1 MEGTLGIAKS
11 ETELRSYAYDASTEF
26 LQNGTPLT
34 DAVVKV
40 ASTIMPL
47 TDEHVRR
54 ICEMTYHNTY
64 ERLFKEASSPDKYIS
79 FDPPNAIEACER
91 LRSVPLEKQAMESQ
105 KAPVREQ
112 NNGQSLLRDQN
123 VTEREHLKAAS
134 LETIGPVASHRLANQ
149 MLGQRTEDG
158 QYIYHPEVEQKRKV
172 GRIGGR
178 ILGGAIGAT
187 IPHLMGQNLIHQGIG
202 GAAGYFAGGHIGQ
215 RMGENSFLRGQGM
228 NRGIITSQVPT
239 GSVSGLKLAS
249 GETMDS
255 YTPTNRFDQHI
266 KTESTTDNWHD
277 PNKEIRDLFFQTKEA
292 KKDIEGQ
299 VKSASISLQHDFLS
313 LVKQAKMLHNE
324 GLSVHEIL
332 KFASAK
338 TENIPTDLMANLAGA
353 FDLSKEAS
361 RENKERDFNLNH
373 PFPSFFAKVAE
384 DWNNKKHLEMTL
396 SEIDSN
402 LDYFNKRII
411 EFANGNV

>member
-11 ETELRSYAYDASTEF
+11 ETELRSYAYDASTDF

-40 ASTIMPL
+40 ASMVMPL

-64 ERLFKEASSPDKYIS
+64 ERMFKEASSPDKYIS

-91 LRSVPLEKQAMESQ
+91 LRSVPLEKQAGRGMAALGAIGGDIVS
-105 KAPVREQ
+105 RE
-112 NNGQSLLRDQN
+112 
-123 VTEREHLKAAS
+123 EHLKTAS
-134 LETIGPVASHRLANQ
+134 LETIGPLSSRRLANQ
-149 MLGQRTEDG
+149 MMGQRTEDG
-158 QYIYHPEVEQKRKV
+158 QYIYHPEVEQKRRV

-178 ILGGAIGAT
+178 ILGSVIGAG
-187 IPHLMGQNLIHQGIG
+187 IPNLMGQNLFHQGIG
-202 GAAGYFAGGHIGQ
+202 GAAGYFAGQHIGE
-215 RMGENSFLRGQGM
+215 RMGENSFLRSQGM
-228 NRGIITSQVPT
+228 NRGVITSQVPT
-239 GSVSGLKLAS
+239 GAVSGLKLAN
-249 GETMDS
+249 GDNMNS
-255 YTPTNRFDQHI
+255 YTPVNRFDEHI
-266 KTESTTDNWHD
+266 KTESSSDNWHD

-292 KKDIEGQ
+292 KKDLEGQ
-299 VKSASISLQHDFLS
+299 IKSASISIQHDFLS

-338 TENIPTDLMANLAGA
+338 TENTPKDLMANLAGA
-353 FDLSKEAS
+353 FDLSKEAAAPNN
-361 RENKERDFNLNH
+361 EERDFNLNH
-373 PFPSFFAKVAE
+373 PFPAFFSKLAE
-384 DWNNKKHLEMTL
+384 DWNNKKHLEMSL
-396 SEIDSN
+396 SEIESN

-411 EFANGNV
+411 EFANGNT